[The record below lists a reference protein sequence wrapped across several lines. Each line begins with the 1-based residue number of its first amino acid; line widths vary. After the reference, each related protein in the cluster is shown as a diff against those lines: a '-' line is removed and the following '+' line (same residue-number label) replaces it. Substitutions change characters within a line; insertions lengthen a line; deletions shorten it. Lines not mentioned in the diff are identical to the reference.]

1 MTERVSTLEVRQKL
15 GDLLNRVA
23 LRQDQFII
31 ERKGKPLAALVSIEK
46 LEQMQQAA
54 RRQLLQTLDPQPG
67 LLSQREADRIADE
80 AKHKARK
87 PRRK

>member
-31 ERKGKPLAALVSIEK
+31 ERRGKPLAALVSIEK
-46 LEQMQQAA
+46 LEQMQQAT
-54 RRQLLQTLDPQPG
+54 RRQLLQTLDPQPE

-80 AKHKARK
+80 AKHK
-87 PRRK
+87 RRKG